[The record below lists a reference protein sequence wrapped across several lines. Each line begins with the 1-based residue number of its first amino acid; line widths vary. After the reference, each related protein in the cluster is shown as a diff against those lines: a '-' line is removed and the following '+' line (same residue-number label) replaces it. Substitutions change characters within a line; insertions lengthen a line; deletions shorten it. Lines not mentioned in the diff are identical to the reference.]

1 MQPSNPDS
9 RSSDHPL
16 SRRQWLGLT
25 AAGVAA
31 FAFPGDLH
39 AADFPADFK
48 TSVANY
54 LRGLARPDG
63 GFAWDDQ
70 PTSHLSPT
78 YAALGCFRILGIAP
92 PDPKKHAEYVRNN
105 HPAAWKKLEQEHRE
119 FDQMQI
125 QALLW
130 LGEDVSAFHD
140 RVKTWTKPVGYLKQ
154 YERHGYPVFRHQ
166 LTAFTS
172 RKLLGLPLDDVD
184 KEFIDYLDSRRRPNG
199 SFNNTPASDGTDGN
213 ILNTLWGLQALDV
226 LGRANENR
234 SKAATWVLSCMFGL
248 PSPSPEFGKA
258 RDIAYTWAA
267 IRSLDL
273 LKEDMKDLGNVSMI
287 ILDRRNE
294 DGGFSDRAGWNSNAV
309 ATFYALD
316 ALRLLPAVESV
327 SNPKSVAKAKPLPS
341 GLKVFAI
348 QIESHGVGSPAE
360 AVDLAKSL
368 KIHLWGAKNP
378 KPAWLKKAQEL
389 ADRDKVPVTF
399 FVANEEYGTWIDFPG
414 MGTYS
419 HTSDIIAPAGV
430 DIGPSLANTGTFTWE
445 EYREKR
451 LKPLEAAGGR
461 VIWQFGENEELV
473 RLLLDDSVDRGG
485 FAAISTFHFG
495 NPDFTNSEPFLK
507 RYRGQLPFI
516 GLQDAHGNEP
526 WWFSDMTTGFR
537 TLFLAKEPTWAG
549 WLEAMK
555 NQWVVSVRKDSVTNG
570 QLRMHGGADEA
581 VKFVKEHEADWRWW
595 DHPGIKRPMLSLVA
609 VKPDDEFE
617 DGRPENGVALRVRCA
632 WANTTQGQPKTPLVD
647 FVSLSVDGKEVKAE
661 KVEER
666 KGRGPGLSD
675 VYYRW
680 ADESPSTT
688 PRTAQAVGAV
698 RETGEKVTR
707 TIRF

>member
-1 MQPSNPDS
+1 M
-9 RSSDHPL
+9 
-16 SRRQWLGLT
+16 LGLT
-25 AAGVAA
+25 AAGLAT
-31 FAFPGDLH
+31 FAFPVDTR
-39 AADFPADFK
+39 AADFPHDFK

-54 LRGLARPDG
+54 LRTLARPDG

-78 YAALGCFRILGIAP
+78 YAALGCFKILGIAP

-130 LGEDVSAFHD
+130 LGEDASEFKD
-140 RVKTWTKPVGYLKQ
+140 RVKTWKKPVPYLKQ
-154 YERHGYPVFRHQ
+154 YERHEYPVFRHQ

-172 RKLLGLPLDDVD
+172 RKLLGMPLDDID
-184 KEFIDYLDSRRRPNG
+184 KEFIEYLDSRRRPNG

-234 SKAATWVLSCMFGL
+234 SKAVTWVLSCMFGL

-267 IRSLDL
+267 VRCLDVL
-273 LKEDMKDLGNVSMI
+273 KDDLKELGNVSMI

-316 ALRLLPAVESV
+316 ALRLLPAFESV
-327 SNPKSVAKAKPLPS
+327 PKPKPLAKAKPLPS
-341 GLKVFAI
+341 GLKVFTI
-348 QIESHGVGSPAE
+348 QIESHGAGSPAE

-430 DIGPSLANTGTFTWE
+430 DIGASLANTGTFTWE

-555 NQWVVSVRKDSVTNG
+555 NQWVVSVRKDTVTNG

-595 DHPGIKRPMLSLVA
+595 DNPEIKRPMLSIVA
-609 VKPDDEFE
+609 VRPDDEFE
-617 DGRPENGVALRVRCA
+617 DGRPEKGVALRVRCA
-632 WANTTQGQPKTPLVD
+632 WINTTQGQPKTPLVD
-647 FVSLSVDGKEVKAE
+647 FVSLSVDGMEVNAE

-666 KGRGPGLSD
+666 KGRGAGPSD

-680 ADESPSTT
+680 ADESPHAGQ
-688 PRTAQAVGAV
+688 RTAQAVGTV
-698 RETGEKVTR
+698 RQTGEKVAR